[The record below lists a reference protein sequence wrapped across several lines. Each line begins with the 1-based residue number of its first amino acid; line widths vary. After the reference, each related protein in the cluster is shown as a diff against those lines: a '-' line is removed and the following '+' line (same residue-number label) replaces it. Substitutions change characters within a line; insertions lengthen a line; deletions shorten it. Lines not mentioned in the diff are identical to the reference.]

1 MNNKNNANFYYE
13 KFKAI
18 LLICLIILCI
28 VQIGF
33 LWSNQSY
40 SFPISLFSNPNLK
53 SSSPISIDDLKGEYL
68 LPYRIAISTGFDE
81 EHYVIPNGS
90 KEYTV
95 LWNGAKQYIDKA
107 LETKPQKVQTFN
119 EDEWGTLVAKKPYMF
134 EFKTQIP
141 IDIIKWTLDL
151 DDTKAEGLSSIYK
164 LVICPD
170 DSDNGYADTLYIR
183 DDKNIYTYGIKN
195 INNDSLNY
203 SVFNEIFT
211 SQKENDNSKSYQM
224 AIEKYRK
231 FDISKDLMS
240 VFSGKKQESYPDI
253 ICEAINGL
261 DKEEYTYDDFYDMA
275 LDLFGN
281 ARIDYDFDVDVN
293 GSVVFK
299 KADGLYRLNKNSV
312 IEYKY
317 TGNQQNTGELNVLES
332 YKKALSYLLE
342 HRSQNDM
349 MSNITVYL
357 NSINI
362 KQGSYIFNFDYS
374 ISLGEEKGETPI
386 LLKHYKISDDSQLN
400 NSISIEASSKTVLSF
415 KWLAL
420 KFIVGNN
427 TDSYEWSFVDMY
439 SKMYNNY
446 SELKNEF
453 SAKDFGIYYVVNK
466 PQSQEYRITPSF
478 VLHTKDGTY
487 DILMEANSK

>member
-1 MNNKNNANFYYE
+1 MNNKNNAKFYYE
-13 KFKAI
+13 KLKAI

-40 SFPISLFSNPNLK
+40 SFPISLFSNPKLK
-53 SSSPISIDDLKGEYL
+53 SSSPISIDDLKEEYL

-90 KEYTV
+90 KEYTA
-95 LWNGAKQYIDKA
+95 LWNGAKQYIDLA
-107 LETKPQKVQTFN
+107 LETKPQKVQPFN
-119 EDEWGTLVAKKPYMF
+119 EDEWGTLVANKPYMF

-195 INNDSLNY
+195 INNNSLNY
-203 SVFNEIFT
+203 SVFNEIYT
-211 SQKENDNSKSYQM
+211 SQKANVNSKSYQM

-240 VFSGKKQESYPDI
+240 VFSGKKRESYPDI
-253 ICEAINGL
+253 VCEAINGL
-261 DKEEYTYDDFYDMA
+261 DEEEYTYDDFYDMA

-293 GSVVFK
+293 GVVVFK
-299 KADGLYRLNKNSV
+299 KADGLYRLYKNSV
-312 IEYKY
+312 LEYKY

-342 HRSQNDM
+342 HRSQNDI

-357 NSINI
+357 NSIDMN
-362 KQGSYIFNFDYS
+362 QGSYIFNFDYS

-386 LLKHYKISDDSQLN
+386 LLKDYKISNESQLN

-420 KFIVGNN
+420 KFNVGNDI
-427 TDSYEWSFVDMY
+427 DSYEWSFVDMY

-446 SELKNEF
+446 SDLKNEF
-453 SAKDFGIYYVVNK
+453 SAKDFGIFYVVNK
-466 PQSQEYRITPSF
+466 PHIKEYRITPSF
-478 VLHTKDGTY
+478 VLYSKDGTY
-487 DILMEANSK
+487 DILMEADSK

>member
-1 MNNKNNANFYYE
+1 MNNKNNVNFFYE
-13 KFKAI
+13 RFKAI

-40 SFPISLFSNPNLK
+40 SFPISFFSNSNLK
-53 SSSPISIDDLKGEYL
+53 SSSPVSIDDLKGEYL

-90 KEYTV
+90 KEYIT
-95 LWNGAKQYIDKA
+95 LWNGAKQYIDQA
-107 LETKPQKVQTFN
+107 LETKPQKVQPFN
-119 EDEWGTLVAKKPYMF
+119 EDDWGTLVANKPYMF

-141 IDIIKWTLDL
+141 IDIVKWTLDL
-151 DDTKAEGLSSIYK
+151 DDTKGEGLTSIYK

-183 DDKNIYTYGIKN
+183 GDNNIYTYGIKN
-195 INNDSLNY
+195 INNNSLNY
-203 SVFNEIFT
+203 SVFNEIYT
-211 SQKENDNSKSYQM
+211 DQKTNTNSKSYQM

-231 FDISKDLMS
+231 FEISKDLMS
-240 VFSGKKQESYPDI
+240 VFSGKKIESYPDI

-261 DKEEYTYDDFYDMA
+261 DKEEYNYDDFYDMA

-281 ARIDYDFDVDVN
+281 ARIDYDFDLDVN
-293 GSVVFK
+293 GTVVFK
-299 KADGLYRLNKNSV
+299 KADGLYRLYKNSV
-312 IEYKY
+312 LEYN
-317 TGNQQNTGELNVLES
+317 TGNQQNTSELNVLES
-332 YKKALSYLLE
+332 YKRALSYLLE
-342 HRSQNDM
+342 HRSQNDI

-357 NSINI
+357 NSIDV
-362 KQGSYIFNFDYS
+362 KQGFYTFNFDYS
-374 ISLGEEKGETPI
+374 ISLGEEKGEIPI
-386 LLKHYKISDDSQLN
+386 LLKDYKINNESQLN
-400 NSISIEASSKTVLSF
+400 NSISIDASSKTVLSF

-420 KFIVGNN
+420 KFYVGNN
-427 TDSYEWSFVDMY
+427 IDSYEWSFVDMY
-439 SKMYNNY
+439 SKMYNSH

-466 PQSQEYRITPSF
+466 PQMQEYRITPSF
-478 VLHTKDGTY
+478 VLFTKDGLY
-487 DILMEANSK
+487 DILMEVNDK